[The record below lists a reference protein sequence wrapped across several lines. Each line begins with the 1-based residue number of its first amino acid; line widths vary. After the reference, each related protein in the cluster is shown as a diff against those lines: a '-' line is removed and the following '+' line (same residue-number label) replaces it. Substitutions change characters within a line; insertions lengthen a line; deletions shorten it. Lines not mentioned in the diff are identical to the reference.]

1 MDENKTYSMRSAR
14 LWKLFLSTLYIS
26 SFTFGGGFVIVTF
39 MKKKFVD
46 ELHWID
52 EQEMLDMTAL
62 AQSSPGAIAVN
73 AAILV
78 GWQVEGLVGMLVA
91 VLGTIIPPMV
101 ILSVVSVFYNAFA
114 SNHYIALLLKGM
126 QAGVAAVILDVVF
139 DLGSKVL
146 KTRSWVYIALM
157 AAAFIANT
165 IQLFL
170 SFLQVGM
177 FSVGGG
183 YAAIPLIQS
192 QVVEQHGWLTMQEF
206 TDLVTIAEMTPGPIA
221 VNAATFVGLRIAQVS
236 GAIVA
241 TLGCI
246 TPALFF
252 VSLLSYIYRRYKD
265 ISLLQSV
272 LACLR
277 PVIVALIFGAGLSIL
292 SMVAF
297 GGDAKTLAHL
307 DWVGIGSFAAA
318 FFALRKLKWNPI
330 LTMCLC
336 GVAGLGLHGLLG
348 I

>member
-1 MDENKTYSMRSAR
+1 M
-14 LWKLFLSTLYIS
+14 
-26 SFTFGGGFVIVTF
+26 
-39 MKKKFVD
+39 
-46 ELHWID
+46 
-52 EQEMLDMTAL
+52 
-62 AQSSPGAIAVN
+62 
-73 AAILV
+73 
-78 GWQVEGLVGMLVA
+78 
-91 VLGTIIPPMV
+91 
-101 ILSVVSVFYNAFA
+101 
-114 SNHYIALLLKGM
+114 
-126 QAGVAAVILDVVF
+126 
-139 DLGSKVL
+139 
-146 KTRSWVYIALM
+146 
-157 AAAFIANT
+157 
-165 IQLFL
+165 
-170 SFLQVGM
+170 
-177 FSVGGG
+177 
-183 YAAIPLIQS
+183 
-192 QVVEQHGWLTMQEF
+192 
-206 TDLVTIAEMTPGPIA
+206 
-221 VNAATFVGLRIAQVS
+221 S

>member
-1 MDENKTYSMRSAR
+1 MIY
-14 LWKLFLSTLYIS
+14 
-26 SFTFGGGFVIVTF
+26 V
-39 MKKKFVD
+39 
-46 ELHWID
+46 
-52 EQEMLDMTAL
+52 
-62 AQSSPGAIAVN
+62 
-73 AAILV
+73 
-78 GWQVEGLVGMLVA
+78 
-91 VLGTIIPPMV
+91 
-101 ILSVVSVFYNAFA
+101 
-114 SNHYIALLLKGM
+114 
-126 QAGVAAVILDVVF
+126 
-139 DLGSKVL
+139 
-146 KTRSWVYIALM
+146 
-157 AAAFIANT
+157 
-165 IQLFL
+165 QLFL

-183 YAAIPLIQS
+183 DAASALIPSHVGGPDRGGAL
-192 QVVEQHGWLTMQEF
+192 EALTPQ
-206 TDLVTIAEMTPGPIA
+206 VTIAEMTPGPIA

>member
-1 MDENKTYSMRSAR
+1 MIY
-14 LWKLFLSTLYIS
+14 
-26 SFTFGGGFVIVTF
+26 V
-39 MKKKFVD
+39 
-46 ELHWID
+46 
-52 EQEMLDMTAL
+52 
-62 AQSSPGAIAVN
+62 
-73 AAILV
+73 
-78 GWQVEGLVGMLVA
+78 
-91 VLGTIIPPMV
+91 
-101 ILSVVSVFYNAFA
+101 
-114 SNHYIALLLKGM
+114 
-126 QAGVAAVILDVVF
+126 
-139 DLGSKVL
+139 
-146 KTRSWVYIALM
+146 
-157 AAAFIANT
+157 
-165 IQLFL
+165 QLFL

-277 PVIVALIFGAGLSIL
+277 PVIVALIFGAGFPSCRWWR
-292 SMVAF
+292 
-297 GGDAKTLAHL
+297 LAAMQRPSPI
-307 DWVGIGSFAAA
+307 WTGSASAVLPRLF
-318 FFALRKLKWNPI
+318 LR
-330 LTMCLC
+330 C
-336 GVAGLGLHGLLG
+336 GSSNGTPS
-348 I
+348 